1 MYATPALYSRA
12 LRADEKKV
20 VPFVSLGVGV
30 DHTAADDITS
40 IKGDF
45 LPLSNISQITDAN
58 YVMTPGLATFEADG
72 IPTAPSQQMVVP
84 PIQATAYPP
93 EAGVWSRGISD
104 ASGNIS
110 WTLDVK
116 LSKAHTSAFSIYTD
130 TIHILEGKLT
140 YYLNNE
146 IVRDVTIQATSET
159 FQDTEIT
166 TYDRVV
172 FTSVKID
179 QPFHHIRIV
188 EIEFGASLTLS
199 STVLGESLSYISE
212 YDPLGISCPI
222 SELDFSLLNVEGE
235 YDPDNPN
242 TLLSKVGKWFPL
254 TLSFT
259 VYEETGQVT
268 VPMGRLYITERK
280 GTDTLLKIIA
290 QDARAILQST
300 YTPIALKTTESIGLM
315 YETLL
320 TELGIPYVIEDGA
333 YQVMPDADVTMDDQD
348 RDLLTQSLYI
358 QQYYGVRLIP
368 GRDGFLHVST
378 DAVGETVPTI
388 TADLVISYPTPS
400 EAKSY
405 NFISVSYKDG
415 TTSKTYMVDLS
426 TDSTV
431 AKSAVSINN
440 PLVRDEANAQRLAQ
454 ALQASLY
461 SQEYS
466 AEAIGDAS
474 IDAGDTIPIEGRWT
488 QGSPDSYRSTSIEWK
503 WDGSFLMTVKG
514 VR

>member
-1 MYATPALYSRA
+1 MYATPALYAKA

-20 VPFVSLGVGV
+20 VPFISLGVGI
-30 DHTAADDITS
+30 DHTAADDVTS
-40 IKGDF
+40 IEGDF
-45 LPLSNISQITDAN
+45 LPMSNVAQVIDAN
-58 YVMTPGLATFEADG
+58 YVMTPGLTTFEGDG
-72 IPTAPSQQMVVP
+72 VPTASSRMMVVP
-84 PIQATAYPP
+84 PIRAVSYPP
-93 EAGVWSRGISD
+93 EAGLWSDVISD
-104 ASGNIS
+104 ASGNIE

-116 LSKAHTSAFSIYTD
+116 LSQADTAASSIYTD
-130 TIHILEGKLT
+130 TIHILEGRLT

-146 IVRDVTIQATSET
+146 IVRDATIQATSET
-159 FQDTEIT
+159 FQDTVIT
-166 TYDRVV
+166 TYDRIV
-172 FTSVKID
+172 FTSIRID

-188 EIEFGASLTLS
+188 EVEFGASLTLS
-199 STVLGESLSYISE
+199 SSVLGESLSYLSE

-242 TLLSKVGKWFPL
+242 TLLSKVDKWFPL
-254 TLSFT
+254 ILSFT
-259 VYEETGQVT
+259 VYEESGQVT

-280 GTDTLLKIIA
+280 GTDTLLKITA

-300 YTPIALKTTESIGLM
+300 YTPISLETTESIGLM

-320 TELGIPYVIEDGA
+320 TELGIPYIIEDGA
-333 YQVMPDADVTMDDQD
+333 YRVMPDADVTMDDQD

-368 GRDGFLHVST
+368 GRDGFLHVT
-378 DAVGETVPTI
+378 VDAVGETTPAI

-400 EAKSY
+400 EAKTY
-405 NFISVSYKDG
+405 NFISVSYKTG
-415 TTSKTYMVDLS
+415 ETTATYTLDLR

-431 AKSAVSINN
+431 AKSAVSISN
-440 PLVRDEANAQRLAQ
+440 PLVRDVTNAERLAR

-461 SQEYS
+461 AQEYS
-466 AEAIGDAS
+466 AETIGDAS
-474 IDAGDTIPIEGRWT
+474 IDAGDTVPIEGRWT
-488 QGSPDSYRSTSIEWK
+488 QGNPDSYRSTSIEWK
-503 WDGSFLMTVKG
+503 WDGSFLMTIKG

>member
-1 MYATPALYSRA
+1 MYATPALYAKA

-20 VPFVSLGVGV
+20 VPFISLGVGI

-40 IKGDF
+40 IEGDF
-45 LPLSNISQITDAN
+45 LPMSNVSQIIDAN
-58 YVMTPGLATFEADG
+58 YIMTPGLATFEADG
-72 IPTAPSQQMVVP
+72 IPTAPSFGMIVP
-84 PIQATAYPP
+84 PIQAASYPP
-93 EAGVWSRGISD
+93 EAGAWSHGISD
-104 ASGNIS
+104 ASGNID

-140 YYLNNE
+140 YYLGE
-146 IVRDVTIQATSET
+146 DIVRDVTIKATSDV
-159 FQDTEIT
+159 FQDLYIT
-166 TYDRVV
+166 TYDRIA
-172 FTSVKID
+172 FTSVRID
-179 QPFHHIRIV
+179 QPYHHIRVV
-188 EIEFGASLTLS
+188 EIEFGASQSIS
-199 STVLGESLSYISE
+199 SSVLGSSLSFITE

-242 TLLSKVGKWFPL
+242 TLLSAVGKWYPL

-259 VYEETGQVT
+259 VYEEEGQVT
-268 VPMGRLYITERK
+268 VPMGRLYIAERK
-280 GTDTLLKIIA
+280 GTDTLLRITA

-320 TELGIPYVIEDGA
+320 TDLGIPYVIEDGA
-333 YQVMPDADVTMDDQD
+333 YEVMPDSDVTMDDQD
-348 RDLLTQSLYI
+348 RDLLTQSLFI

-368 GRDGFLHVST
+368 ERDEFLHVT
-378 DAVGETVPTI
+378 VDDVGGATPAIPAE
-388 TADLVISYPTPS
+388 LVISYPTPS
-400 EAKSY
+400 EAKTY

-415 TTSKTYMVDLS
+415 ATSKTYTVDLR

-461 SQEYS
+461 TQEYS

-474 IDAGDTIPIEGRWT
+474 IDVGDTVPIEGRWT
-488 QGSPDSYRSTSIEWK
+488 QGNPDSYRTTSIEWR